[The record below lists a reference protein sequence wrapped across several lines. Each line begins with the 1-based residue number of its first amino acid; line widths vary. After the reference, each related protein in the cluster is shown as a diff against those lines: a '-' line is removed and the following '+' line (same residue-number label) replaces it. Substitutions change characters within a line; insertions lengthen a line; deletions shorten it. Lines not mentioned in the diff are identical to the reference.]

1 METPNKRQRTLL
13 RITCYLLY
21 RLIAQHLPDDL
32 GPVGRASRW
41 LRRVLIRPL
50 LKESEGL
57 FNVYQGVDLGNGS
70 CVVMRD
76 HANLG
81 PGCMISGSGT
91 VTVGR
96 HVMMG
101 AYCMLIT
108 ENHRYLPVGYDGS
121 IVEDILVDDHAWLG
135 HRVILLPGV
144 RIGKHAIVGAG
155 AVVSRDVPDYAI
167 AVGVPARVV
176 KDRRAAVAGEDAT
189 PPTRSPNWVPPGAQ
203 PEP

>member
-1 METPNKRQRTLL
+1 METPNKQQWTLL

-21 RLIAQHLPDDL
+21 RLIAKRLPDDL
-32 GPVGRASRW
+32 GPAGRASRW

-57 FNVYQGVDLGNGS
+57 FNVYQGVDFGNGS

-101 AYCMLIT
+101 AECMVIT
-108 ENHRYLPVGYDGS
+108 QNHKYLPSGYDGVT
-121 IVEDILVDDHAWLG
+121 IKDVLIDDNAWLG

-144 RIGKHAIVGAG
+144 RVGQHAFVGAG
-155 AVVSRDVPDYAI
+155 AVVRRDVSDCCI
-167 AVGVPARVV
+167 AVGVPARVIR
-176 KDRRAAVAGEDAT
+176 DHRSAVAC
-189 PPTRSPNWVPPGAQ
+189 GA
-203 PEP
+203 PYISGWELVWLGGSAPL